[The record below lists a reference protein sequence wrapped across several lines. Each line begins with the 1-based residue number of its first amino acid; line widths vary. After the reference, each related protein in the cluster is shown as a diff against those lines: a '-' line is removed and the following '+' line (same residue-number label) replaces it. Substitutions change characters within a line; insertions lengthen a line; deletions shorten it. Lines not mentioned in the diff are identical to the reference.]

1 MATGTWYW
9 YNAGFAKVLNKEVD
23 LVANANL
30 KLQLH
35 TSTYTPNRNTHDYQ
49 DDLTNEVANGNGY
62 TTGGKAV
69 ANPTVTVVPSASA
82 TAWAA
87 TTAYTVGQIRRP
99 LAGDNGYVYVAVVA
113 GTSGGSAPTW
123 PTVIG
128 TTVTDG
134 TVTWLCA
141 GVGFVKFDA
150 DDPAAWTASTF
161 TCRYGVMIDT
171 TSGVSTTNPLIGY
184 LDFGGD
190 VSPSDGSLTVAF
202 HSEGIANFF
211 S

>member
-9 YNAGFAKVLNKEVD
+9 FNAGFAKVLNKEVD
-23 LVANANL
+23 LNANANL

-35 TSTYTPNRNTHDYQ
+35 TSTYTPGRNTHDYQ

-69 ANPTVTVVPSASA
+69 SNPAISVVASASA
-82 TAWAA
+82 SAWAA
-87 TTAYTVGQIRRP
+87 TTAC
-99 LAGDNGYVYVAVVA
+99 VVA

-128 TTVTDG
+128 TTVSDG

-141 GVGFVKFDA
+141 GVGYVKFDA
-150 DDPAAWTASTF
+150 DDPAAWTSSTF
-161 TCRYGVMIDT
+161 TCRYGVLIDT
-171 TSGVSTTNPLIGY
+171 TPGSAATNPLIGY

-190 VSPSDGSLTVAF
+190 VSPSDGSLTVTF